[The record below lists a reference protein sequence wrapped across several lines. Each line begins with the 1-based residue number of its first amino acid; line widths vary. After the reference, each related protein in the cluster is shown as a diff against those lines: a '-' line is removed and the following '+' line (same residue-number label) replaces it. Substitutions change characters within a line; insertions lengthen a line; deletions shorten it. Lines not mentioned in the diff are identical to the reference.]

1 MSKGKPPGPNGGL
14 SRSEIMRRVPQKDTK
29 PEMIVRRALHALGY
43 RFRVHRRDLPGSPD
57 IVLPRYRLCI
67 FVHGCFWHRHDGCRL
82 TTTPTANADF
92 WRKKFEAN
100 MRRDREASDAL
111 RAQGWMVALVW
122 ECETRNEELLNERL
136 KTIIAACSQ

>member
-1 MSKGKPPGPNGGL
+1 MSEAKAPRSSGRL
-14 SRSEIMRRVPQKDTK
+14 SRSDIMRRVHQKDTK
-29 PEMIVRRALHALGY
+29 PELIVRSALHALGC

-67 FVHGCFWHRHDGCRL
+67 FVHGCFWHRHCGCRL

-100 MRRDREASDAL
+100 VRRDQKASDAL
-111 RAQGWMVALVW
+111 REQGWKVAVVW
-122 ECETRNEELLNERL
+122 ECETRNAELLNERL
-136 KTIIAACSQ
+136 KTIIPARSQ